1 MDESMAACEI
11 QVPVLPVDGMLATH
25 FVQPRRVQVSLK
37 QGPMQRYTEITH
49 DPLLFSVAQGIF
61 WLSTEWLSRSTLHLK
76 QWAEGS
82 LYSLYCVVL
91 QMLSLCADSDK
102 IPARRWD
109 LNLYSPSFWAN
120 VSFTEVLLAETKAN
134 NS

>member
-49 DPLLFSVAQGIF
+49 TNPFS
-61 WLSTEWLSRSTLHLK
+61 L
-76 QWAEGS
+76 
-82 LYSLYCVVL
+82 VL
-91 QMLSLCADSDK
+91 RKEYFDCPQSDSQ
-102 IPARRWD
+102 A
-109 LNLYSPSFWAN
+109 
-120 VSFTEVLLAETKAN
+120 VH
-134 NS
+134 